1 MTFLGENGSGGGI
14 GGGGRAGIK
23 LPVLGGDTALP
34 APHCASHPLPPFA
47 HGLYGFP
54 SLASFGRGLTGGLVG
69 VFFLVLI
76 SPFISLGFSF
86 WITEGGGRTGRLDP
100 GVSKDWGLGFVSFF
114 VWLFFFFLFVC
125 SFLLFLFL
133 FLSFF
138 FFFGFFPFVWF
149 FSLCFPERDFYSCS
163 PSPNLK

>member
-1 MTFLGENGSGGGI
+1 M
-14 GGGGRAGIK
+14 
-23 LPVLGGDTALP
+23 
-34 APHCASHPLPPFA
+34 
-47 HGLYGFP
+47 
-54 SLASFGRGLTGGLVG
+54 
-69 VFFLVLI
+69 
-76 SPFISLGFSF
+76 GFSF